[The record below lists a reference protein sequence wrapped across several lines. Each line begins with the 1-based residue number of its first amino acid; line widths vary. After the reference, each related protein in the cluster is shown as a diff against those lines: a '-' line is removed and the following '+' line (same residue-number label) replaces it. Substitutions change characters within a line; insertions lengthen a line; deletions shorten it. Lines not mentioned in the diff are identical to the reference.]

1 MKNLVLKDIK
11 LLGVFNI
18 FLLMTSLSL
27 GAISVL
33 PSNDLHAIGVY
44 FFAILVPIYI
54 LVIRVSINDMTSKA
68 DSMLVSLPVK
78 RFQIVKSRYISLLI
92 YIFLISLTVLLS
104 SNISRL
110 LFASNNRAIFTII
123 EMLFSISL
131 ILLFLSIN
139 IPLQYYDPRK
149 TQIFNALLYGFI
161 ILTPNLL
168 SRFDISLVNNTLVQ
182 KLFSLDLK
190 LIAPMVL
197 IISLLI
203 YLGSLFISN
212 AIYRRKEF

>member
-11 LLGVFNI
+11 LLGVFNL

-27 GAISVL
+27 AAISVL
-33 PSNDLHAIGVY
+33 PKTDYYAMGLY
-44 FFAILVPIYI
+44 FFAILVPIYVLI
-54 LVIRVSINDMTSKA
+54 IRMSVNDMTSNVNP
-68 DSMLVSLPVK
+68 LLISLPVK
-78 RFQIVKSRYISLLI
+78 KFQIVKSRYISILM
-92 YIFLISLTVLLS
+92 YIFIISLTVFLS

-110 LFASNNRAIFTII
+110 LLTSNNGSIFTISGMFFAI
-123 EMLFSISL
+123 SI

-168 SRFDISLVNNTLVQ
+168 SRFDIDLLNNAIVQ
-182 KLFSLDLK
+182 RLLSLDLR
-190 LIAPMVL
+190 LIAPIVL

-212 AIYRRKEF
+212 AIYGRKEF

>member
-1 MKNLVLKDIK
+1 MKNLVLKDIR
-11 LLGVFNI
+11 LLGVFNV
-18 FLLMTSLSL
+18 FLLLVSLSL
-27 GAISVL
+27 AAISVL
-33 PSNDLHAIGVY
+33 PKTDYYAMGLY
-44 FFAILVPIYI
+44 FFAILVPIYVLI
-54 LVIRVSINDMTSKA
+54 IRMSVNDMTS
-68 DSMLVSLPVK
+68 DVDPLLISLPVK

>member
-1 MKNLVLKDIK
+1 MKNLVLKDIR
-11 LLGVFNI
+11 LLGVFNV
-18 FLLMTSLSL
+18 FLLLVSLSL
-27 GAISVL
+27 AAISVL
-33 PSNDLHAIGVY
+33 PKTDYYAMGLY
-44 FFAILVPIYI
+44 FFAILVPIYVLI
-54 LVIRVSINDMTSKA
+54 IRMSVNDMTS
-68 DSMLVSLPVK
+68 DVDPLLISLPVK
-78 RFQIVKSRYISLLI
+78 RFQIVKSRYISILI
-92 YIFLISLTVLLS
+92 YIFLISFTVFLS

-110 LFASNNRAIFTII
+110 LFASNNGSIFTISG
-123 EMLFSISL
+123 MLFAISI

-182 KLFSLDLK
+182 RLFSLDLK

-203 YLGSLFISN
+203 YVGSLFISN